1 MIILGIMSGTSADG
15 VDYVWINLEVHK
27 ELEIQF
33 LHQEHRTIPKN
44 IKTKIEAAIT
54 NKLTT
59 YDLSLLNYDIGKMY
73 ASHFKSFKA
82 WKKKTQLI
90 GMHGQTIFHEGQR
103 ATWQIGEP
111 TFLSLEAQAPVIFN
125 FRAGDVALGGHGA
138 PLAPIF
144 HKALLGSPSHPTG
157 FHNLGGISNI
167 TYVCGDEIRAFD
179 TGPANTLL
187 DVWLQHKTR
196 GTKKFDKDGKIAARG
211 LPHVSTVQKFLKT
224 PYLQQKPPKST
235 GRELYNLNFI
245 KKQAPKEFFKLSL
258 EDQMATLT
266 DFTVLSIRMSYDKF
280 LPQELQSVYFSGG
293 GTQNTHLMKRLRMLM
308 PEIKVGT
315 SKDLGWPES
324 AIEGATF
331 ALLAFLRVQEQK
343 IHLEHITGN
352 KKPALLGQI
361 CGE

>member
-15 VDYVWINLEVHK
+15 VDYVWINLEVGK
-27 ELEIQF
+27 ALEIEF
-33 LHQEHRTIPKN
+33 LHQEHRAIPKA
-44 IKTKIEAAIT
+44 IKTKIEAAIA

-59 YDLSLLNYDIGKMY
+59 YDLSLLNYDIGRMY
-73 ASHFKSFKA
+73 AGHFRTFGA
-82 WKKKTQLI
+82 WKKRTQLI
-90 GMHGQTIFHEGQR
+90 GLHGQTIFHEGR
-103 ATWQIGEP
+103 VATWQIGEP
-111 TFLSLEAQAPVIFN
+111 TFLAIEAKAPVIFN
-125 FRAGDVALGGHGA
+125 FRAGDVAMQGHGA

-144 HKALLGSPSHPTG
+144 HKALLGSPSVPTG

-167 TYVCGDEIRAFD
+167 TYVAGDDIRAFD

-187 DVWLQHKTR
+187 DMWMTFKTR
-196 GTKKFDKDGKIAARG
+196 GKSKFDRDGKTAARG
-211 LPHVSTVQKFLKT
+211 LPHLPTLKKLLKT
-224 PYLQQKPPKST
+224 PYLLAKPPKST
-235 GRELYNLNFI
+235 GRELYNLEFI

-266 DFTVLSIRMSYDKF
+266 DFTVLSIRDAYSRF
-280 LPQELQSVYFSGG
+280 LPRALEAVYFSGG
-293 GTQNTHLMKRLRMLM
+293 GTQNPYLMKRLKMLL
-308 PEIKVGT
+308 PDLKIGT
-315 SKDLGWPES
+315 SRDLGWPES

-343 IHLEHITGN
+343 IELTNITGN